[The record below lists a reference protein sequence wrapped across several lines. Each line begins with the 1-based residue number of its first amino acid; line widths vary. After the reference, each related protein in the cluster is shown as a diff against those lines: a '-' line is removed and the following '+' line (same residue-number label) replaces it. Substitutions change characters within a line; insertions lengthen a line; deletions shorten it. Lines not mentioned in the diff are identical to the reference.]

1 MEGFQK
7 PQLLFHGLGKKVIV
21 PVGTENSNI
30 SILEEKTNIIAEI
43 CMDAKTE
50 FGIAPQRSIGSLDE
64 ILRKKVRMRIMQDSR
79 MPDAGIEVL
88 VHSFGNRVAMG
99 NDVWNT
105 IARAPEFNELLIGVV
120 PPFHETGYD
129 VRPTSY
135 HAMHSYASMILR
147 DVHFTTPR
155 RTSFVI
161 GVTITNDDQ
170 VVFGVRNHGYKE
182 GLIAPVPGGG
192 AKWPSFE
199 DAFFAEMK
207 EELGVTEEDMS
218 EKSFIVGGFEQNQR
232 IAIVFVT
239 RLKLFMAE
247 VEERW
252 QHAQDKWEHTEI
264 FGVPFHTH
272 WWPVLE
278 SAMRHTMRECM
289 PAGIGALAV
298 ASGYFRKNRECMES
312 VFEIPK

>member
-50 FGIAPQRSIGSLDE
+50 FGIAPQRSIGSLDNV
-64 ILRKKVRMRIMQDSR
+64 LRKM
-79 MPDAGIEVL
+79 
-88 VHSFGNRVAMG
+88 
-99 NDVWNT
+99 
-105 IARAPEFNELLIGVV
+105 
-120 PPFHETGYD
+120 PFHETGYD